1 MIFERRC
8 ACIPPQGKEEPVLI
22 AYLDNSAT
30 TQPAEE
36 VISAMSEC
44 MRSGYFNP
52 SSLYEPALRAE
63 KALNACRQEILAA
76 VKRPDARVIFTSGG
90 TESNNLAILG
100 SVAMMRGPQ
109 RVVVSPTEHP
119 SVLEAF
125 DELERQGH
133 TVFRL
138 NVDGAGQI
146 DFAQLEQILQQG
158 GASLVSCMQV
168 NNETGALLDARR
180 LHDLV
185 RKYCPS
191 ALIHV
196 DGVQGFLRVPFDMK
210 LADMYTISGHKLH
223 GPKGCGALV
232 VGKNVRL
239 KARNM
244 GGGQE
249 NAIRSGTENTPG
261 IAGLHRAIQLMRADS
276 GMAQRLMENK
286 LYLLERFRAAIPETL
301 VNGPAPEDAAPHIIN
316 LSFSGVRGEVMLH
329 ALEERQVYVST
340 GSACSSKK
348 RHLSPVL
355 LSMGIDP
362 DRAECA
368 LRFSLS
374 PHTTQE
380 EIDYA
385 AATAGQL
392 YTVLRRFK
400 RR

>member
-1 MIFERRC
+1 M
-8 ACIPPQGKEEPVLI
+8 I

-30 TQPAEE
+30 TRPAEE

-52 SSLYEPALRAE
+52 SSLYEPALQAE

-76 VKRPDARVIFTSGG
+76 GKRPDAKVIFTSGG

-133 TVFRL
+133 TVYRL
-138 NVDGAGQI
+138 NVDGEGQI
-146 DFAQLEQILQQG
+146 DYAQLEEILREG
-158 GASLVSCMQV
+158 VSLVSCMQV
-168 NNETGALLDARR
+168 NNETGAVLDVRR

-185 RKYCPS
+185 RQHCPG

-210 LADMYTISGHKLH
+210 LADMYTLSGHKLH

-232 VGKNVRL
+232 VGRNVRL

-249 NAIRSGTENTPG
+249 NAVRSGTENTPG
-261 IAGLHRAIQLMRADS
+261 IAGLQRAIQLMRADS
-276 GMAQRLMENK
+276 GMARRLREHK
-286 LYLLERFRAAIPETL
+286 LYLLERFRAEIPEPL
-301 VNGPAPEDAAPHIIN
+301 VNGPQP
-316 LSFSGVRGEVMLH
+316 
-329 ALEERQVYVST
+329 
-340 GSACSSKK
+340 
-348 RHLSPVL
+348 
-355 LSMGIDP
+355 
-362 DRAECA
+362 
-368 LRFSLS
+368 
-374 PHTTQE
+374 
-380 EIDYA
+380 
-385 AATAGQL
+385 
-392 YTVLRRFK
+392 
-400 RR
+400 